1 MVLFNRRPPTE
12 LRGTLR
18 VLSALLSYPDT
29 EHRGWLSEFVDILDG
44 EGALTESRRAE
55 IRHFIQR
62 LASMEPL
69 AAEADYVQLFD
80 GGRATSLHLFEHVH
94 GDSRDRGP
102 AMLDLA
108 QSYSQQGLELTEG
121 ELPDFLPAVLEFAST
136 LPASKAREF
145 LGETTHLLQSIFS
158 ALLKRES
165 GYASVL
171 AALLEIS
178 GGTAEAVSFVED
190 PPIDETWEEPEVFG
204 GCSTAGQSRP
214 GSAQTIAQ
222 PIQFIQKPASSGA
235 RP

>member
-29 EHRGWLSEFVDILDG
+29 EHRGW
-44 EGALTESRRAE
+44 
-55 IRHFIQR
+55 